1 MLNVPYTTPKPALI
15 WEVAGMKMKYRI
27 MMSKLLFMHH
37 ILNLE
42 INSLAKQVQMAQ
54 QKHDLP
60 GLTKEV
66 EHLILL
72 LKLPNCFEEKMSK
85 SKWKN
90 LVKRAVSRANEEEIR
105 SSIEPY
111 KKIVSSIIETENFE
125 CKNYLSTLTLSKA
138 RTLFKHKYQMTENVK
153 MNCKNDQAF
162 ANSLWQCGECL
173 NQDTESHLLWC
184 PGYLNLRED
193 LDLNNNEDLCSYL
206 QKIFTLRCKDDK

>member
-1 MLNVPYTTPKPALI
+1 
-15 WEVAGMKMKYRI
+15 
-27 MMSKLLFMHH
+27 
-37 ILNLE
+37 
-42 INSLAKQVQMAQ
+42 MAQ
-54 QKHDLP
+54 QKH
-60 GLTKEV
+60 V
-66 EHLILL
+66 
-72 LKLPNCFEEKMSK
+72 LPNCFEEKISK

-90 LVKRAVSRANEEEIR
+90 LVKGAVSRANEEEIR

-153 MNCKNDQAF
+153 MNCKNDQTI

-173 NQDTESHLLWC
+173 NQNTESHLLWC

-206 QKIFTLRCKDDK
+206 QKIFTLRCKDDKWKRNLRTLCSWLLCCTGLALFPPSGMWAEPNIVGVACYFCYD